1 MDNYSSGS
9 FLGNMRYV
17 NIPYSTLVFHGVEEC
32 RCVGGASD
40 QRVSVCLIVHCTCL
54 SSYTSM

>member
-1 MDNYSSGS
+1 MDNYSSGC

-17 NIPYSTLVFHGVEEC
+17 SILFSTQVFHGMEEC
-32 RCVGGASD
+32 RCDGGASD
-40 QRVSVCLIVHCTCL
+40 QRVSVCLIGHSTCL

>member
-1 MDNYSSGS
+1 MDNYSSSS

-17 NIPYSTLVFHGVEEC
+17 NILFSTQVFHEMEEC

-40 QRVSVCLIVHCTCL
+40 QQVSVCLIVHCTCI